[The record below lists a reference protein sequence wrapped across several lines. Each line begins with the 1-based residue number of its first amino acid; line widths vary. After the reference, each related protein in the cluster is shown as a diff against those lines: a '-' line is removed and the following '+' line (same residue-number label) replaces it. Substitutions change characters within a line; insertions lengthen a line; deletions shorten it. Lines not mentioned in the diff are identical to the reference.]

1 MQYSVPFR
9 FWGRDDLGESRVR
22 QCVSKTGLELTSF
35 GNPEKQ
41 PYGIVGFS
49 EMGQELVSLIRTLRS
64 GAAPHVLALAVN
76 PSGLRTGDVW
86 RLLQAGAAD
95 VMEWTGERV
104 AQQIFAKV
112 ERCHL
117 VEQVTTEAL
126 VKEPIAGESAAWRD
140 LVRRVVEAGRFSSVP
155 VLLTG
160 ESGTG
165 KEHLARLV
173 HVVAL
178 CEDAGR
184 ENAKLVTVDCT
195 TIVPELSG
203 SELFGHEKGA
213 FTGAHGVRDGAFALA
228 NEGTLFLDE
237 VGELS
242 LPLQAQLLRAVQE
255 KTYKRVGGNVWLRTS
270 FRLVCATNRDLEDLV
285 RRGQFRLDLYHRIAG
300 WIFRTP
306 RIAERREDIL
316 PLAKYFLSTIF
327 PEEQAEMDPAV
338 CEYLV
343 NRTYPGNIRELRQ
356 LMERIAHRHAGLGPI
371 TVGDIPEEDRPAGG
385 RLVPAWPDDRLEQTI
400 ADAIALGASLKEI
413 SSATTA
419 AAIRIAVQS
428 EKGNLQRAAKRLGV
442 TDRALQMRR
451 AAGMLPD

>member
-1 MQYSVPFR
+1 
-9 FWGRDDLGESRVR
+9 
-22 QCVSKTGLELTSF
+22 VSQAGLHLTSF
-35 GNPEKQ
+35 ENSETAA
-41 PYGIVGFS
+41 YGIIGFS
-49 EMGQELVSLIRTLRS
+49 EMEQGLLSLIHSLRS
-64 GAAPHVLALAVN
+64 RVVPRVLALAV
-76 PSGLRTGDVW
+76 SQSVLRSGDVW

-95 VMEWTGERV
+95 VMEWSDEGV
-104 AQQIFAKV
+104 AQQIFARV
-112 ERCHL
+112 ERCHV
-117 VEQVTTEAL
+117 VEQVIAEAL
-126 VKEPIAGESAAWRD
+126 AKDPIAGESAAWRE
-140 LVRRVVEAGRFSSVP
+140 LVRRVVEAGRFSSAP

-173 HVVAL
+173 HAVAPRV
-178 CEDAGR
+178 DAGS

-213 FTGAHGVRDGAFALA
+213 FTGAHSVRDGSFALA
-228 NEGTLFLDE
+228 HEGTLFLDE
-237 VGELS
+237 VGERS
-242 LPLQAQLLRAVQE
+242 LPLQAQLLRAIQE
-255 KTYKRVGGNVWLRTS
+255 KTYKRVGGNIWLRTN

-300 WIFRTP
+300 WVFRTP
-306 RIAERREDIL
+306 RIDERREDIL

-327 PEEQAEMDPAV
+327 AQEQPELDSTV
-338 CEYLV
+338 CEYLQ
-343 NRTYPGNIRELRQ
+343 NRMYPGNIRELRQ
-356 LMERIAHRHAGLGPI
+356 LMERMAHRHAGPGPI
-371 TVGDIPEEDRPAGG
+371 TVGDIPEEDRPTVAV
-385 RLVPAWPDDRLEQTI
+385 VPLAWPDERLERTI

-419 AAIRIAVQS
+419 VAIRIAVQS

-451 AAGMLPD
+451 AAGMIPE

>member
-1 MQYSVPFR
+1 MHYSVPFR
-9 FWGRDDLGESRVR
+9 FWGRDDSGESRIR
-22 QCVSKTGLELTSF
+22 QSVSAAGLELTSF
-35 GNPEKQ
+35 GDSEKQ
-41 PYGIVGFS
+41 PYGILAFS
-49 EMGQELVSLIRTLRS
+49 EMDQELVSLLRALRR
-64 GAAPHVLALAVN
+64 GTGVRVLALAVRA
-76 PSGLRTGDVW
+76 SVLRSGDVW

-95 VMEWTGERV
+95 VMEWIGESV
-104 AQQIFAKV
+104 AQQVFAKV

-117 VEQVTTEAL
+117 VEQVIAQAL
-126 VKEPIAGESAAWRD
+126 EKEPLAGESAVWRE
-140 LVRRVVEAGRFSSVP
+140 LVRRVVEAGRFSSAP

-173 HVVAL
+173 HAVAPRG
-178 CEDAGR
+178 DAGR
-184 ENAKLVTVDCT
+184 ENANLVTVDCT

-213 FTGAHGVRDGAFALA
+213 FTGAHSVRDGAFALA

-255 KTYKRVGGNVWLRTS
+255 KTYKRVGGNIWLRTS

-306 RIAERREDIL
+306 RIGERREDIL
-316 PLAKYFLSTIF
+316 PLARYFLSTIF
-327 PEEQAEMDPAV
+327 PQDQPRLDAAV
-338 CEYLV
+338 CEYLQ
-343 NRTYPGNIRELRQ
+343 NRMYPGNIRELRQ
-356 LMERIAHRHAGLGPI
+356 LLERMAHRHAGPGPI
-371 TVGDIPEEDRPAGG
+371 TVGDIPEEDRPADGA
-385 RLVPAWPDDRLEQTI
+385 VPLAWPDERLESTI
-400 ADAIALGASLKEI
+400 ADAIALGASLKQI
-413 SSATTA
+413 NSATTA

-451 AAGMLPD
+451 AAGMIPD